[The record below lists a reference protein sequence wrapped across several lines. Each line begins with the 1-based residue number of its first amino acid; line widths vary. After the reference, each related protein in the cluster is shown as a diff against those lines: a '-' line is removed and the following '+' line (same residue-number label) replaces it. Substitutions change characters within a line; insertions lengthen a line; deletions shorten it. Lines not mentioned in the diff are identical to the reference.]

1 MKQLFLSVAILSIM
15 ASCSQNEI
23 TEGVTTNQN
32 PIGFST
38 LNSSVT
44 RVANENG
51 SNYTVYAQY
60 SLASDYNSLN
70 SSDWHIE
77 NCNIN
82 GNSNHIIGD
91 EKYYWPTKALTFYA
105 FAPSIPEGTDH
116 IDVVAKKPDFNKKGT
131 LDITYTVPTGAKEDF
146 TVAKHAS
153 QAYDGTTQTVPF
165 QFNHML
171 SKINIKAAF
180 SEDIHAESDYTL
192 VLSDPLIKPRVSFK
206 PLYNKGTI
214 DLITSEALIVV
225 KEKVTDLEY
234 AEEIKISNKHETET
248 ISYYIMPHDA
258 NAGTI
263 VEITGL
269 AYQKKDDAT
278 TKKDITLTHT
288 FSTEQGTPPGGTDK
302 ITNLFRANYQYSINF
317 TIKLEGI
324 QFDSKPS
331 KWTDIT
337 VSL

>member
-60 SLASDYNSLN
+60 SSKDDYNSN
-70 SSDWHIE
+70 TADWHIE
-77 NCNIN
+77 NCNID
-82 GNSNHIIGD
+82 GNTNNIIGD
-91 EKYYWPTKALTFYA
+91 GKYYWPTKALTFYA
-105 FAPSIPEGTDH
+105 FAPSISEETGH
-116 IDVVAKKPDFNKKGT
+116 IKVDAEKPMMYTAGKLSIN
-131 LDITYTVPTGAKEDF
+131 YTVPADAKEDF
-146 TVAKHAS
+146 TVAKYAS
-153 QAYDGTTQTVPF
+153 KAYDGTIQTVPF
-165 QFNHML
+165 EFKHML

-180 SEDIHAESDYTL
+180 SEDIHAESDYML

-214 DLITSEALIVV
+214 DLINSEVLIV
-225 KEKVTDLEY
+225 EKKIVTDLEY
-234 AEEIKISNKHETET
+234 AEEIKISNNHETET
-248 ISYYIMPHDA
+248 ISYYIMPHEE

-269 AYQKKDDAT
+269 AYQKGTDTT
-278 TKKDITLTHT
+278 TKKNLTLTHT
-288 FSTEQGTPPGGTDK
+288 FSKDLDTPSGGTDN
-302 ITNLFRANYQYSINF
+302 ITDLFRANYQYSINF

-324 QFDSKPS
+324 QFDSTS
-331 KWTDIT
+331 GSWTNIT

>member
-44 RVANENG
+44 RAANENG

-60 SLASDYNSLN
+60 SSENDYNSN
-70 SSDWHIE
+70 TADWHIE
-77 NCNIN
+77 NCNID
-82 GNSNHIIGD
+82 GNTNNIIGD
-91 EKYYWPTKALTFYA
+91 GKYYWPTKALNFYA
-105 FAPSIPEGTDH
+105 FAPYESNSIKVVGT
-116 IDVVAKKPDFNKKGT
+116 KPAWFTLGA

-165 QFNHML
+165 KFKHML

-180 SEDIHAESDYTL
+180 SEDIHAESDYML

-214 DLITSEALIVV
+214 DLINSEVLIV
-225 KEKVTDLEY
+225 EKNIVTDLEY
-234 AEEIKISNKHETET
+234 AEEIKISNNHETET
-248 ISYYIMPHDA
+248 ISYYIMPHNE

-269 AYQKKDDAT
+269 AYQKGTDAT
-278 TKKDITLTHT
+278 TKKNLTLTHT
-288 FSTEQGTPPGGTDK
+288 FSKDLDTPSGGTDK
-302 ITNLFRANYQYSINF
+302 ITDLFRANYQYSINF

-324 QFDSKPS
+324 QFDSTS
-331 KWTDIT
+331 GSWTNIT